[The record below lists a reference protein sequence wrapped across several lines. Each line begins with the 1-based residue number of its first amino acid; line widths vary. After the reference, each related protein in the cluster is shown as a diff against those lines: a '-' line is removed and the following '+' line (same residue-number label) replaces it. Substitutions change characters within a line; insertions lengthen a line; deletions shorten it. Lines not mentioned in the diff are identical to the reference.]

1 MIEARAASN
10 EYAYVDYISVTAN
23 RDWTV

>member
-10 EYAYVDYISVTAN
+10 EYAWIDYIAIEAN
-23 RDWTV
+23 RDWTE